1 MSYYDCIQC
10 GEEIHPARFNLGYC
24 TCLTC
29 GEAQARTARLAW
41 TVAPMHKSNYVLVT
55 DRELLKQFN
64 PKRTQA

>member
-1 MSYYDCIQC
+1 MSYCHCVQC